1 MGDPRVEK
9 LADLLV
15 NYSIGAK
22 PGQTVAIQ
30 GSTLAEPLIRALYAS
45 TLSAGAHPTVLATL
59 PGMEEILYRLAS
71 DE

>member
-1 MGDPRVEK
+1 MSDIRVEK

-15 NYSIGAK
+15 NYSIGVK

-30 GSTLAEPLIRALYAS
+30 GSSLAEPLIRALYAS
-45 TLSAGAHPTVLATL
+45 ILKAGGHPTVLATL
-59 PGMEEILYRLAS
+59 PGLDEIFFRHAS